1 MRAMDTVGFTA
12 FDEKRING
20 PVDIDSPDIS
30 GRACDAVGGALKRLF
45 DIFVALSAVVMLAP
59 LFILVAAAVKIAS
72 PGPVLYGHQRVGY
85 NNRPFRCWKFR
96 SMVVDGDTVLA
107 NYLAENPA
115 EHEEWTRSRKLRN
128 DPRVT
133 RLGAVL
139 RSSSVDELPQIINVL
154 MGDMSIV
161 GPRPVVKDELDM
173 YGDAVTH
180 YLRTRPGITG
190 LWQVS
195 GRSDTSYDQRISFD
209 TQYVNNWSMASDVS
223 IIVRTIPAVLSSK
236 GSY

>member
-1 MRAMDTVGFTA
+1 
-12 FDEKRING
+12 
-20 PVDIDSPDIS
+20 
-30 GRACDAVGGALKRLF
+30 
-45 DIFVALSAVVMLAP
+45 
-59 LFILVAAAVKIAS
+59 
-72 PGPVLYGHQRVGY
+72 
-85 NNRPFRCWKFR
+85 
-96 SMVVDGDTVLA
+96 MVVDGDTVLA
-107 NYLAENPA
+107 NYLAANPA
-115 EHEEWTRSRKLRN
+115 EREEWTRSRKLRN

-173 YGDAVTH
+173 YGDAATH

-209 TQYVNNWSMASDVS
+209 TQYVKNWSMASDVS